1 MSVLMEFAIF
11 PTDKGDSV
19 SEYVSRVIA
28 MLREQNHNYRLT
40 PMGTVVEVETMQE
53 ATKILNHASALL
65 EKDCSRVYCTAKF
78 DIRPGKTDRMKQK
91 VDSIIKRIG
100 DVNAG

>member
-19 SEYVSRVIA
+19 SQYVSRVIA
-28 MLREQNHNYRLT
+28 MLREQNYNYRLT
-40 PMGTVVEVETMQE
+40 PMGTVVEVETMEE
-53 ATKILNHASALL
+53 ATKVLNHASAIM
-65 EKDCSRVYCTAKF
+65 EKDCARVYCTAKF
-78 DIRPGKTDRMKQK
+78 DIRQGKGDRMKQK
-91 VDSIIKRIG
+91 VDSIKKHIG